1 MDKEQIIKED
11 QFITW
16 FVSLIDVKLNNMNV
30 QEILKLIKNKRDEI
44 AFYNNDPEGKFATN
58 VLNKLIEEIEK
69 SQSWEK

>member
-1 MDKEQIIKED
+1 
-11 QFITW
+11 
-16 FVSLIDVKLNNMNV
+16 MNV

-69 SQSWEK
+69 S